1 MKRTFHGRAARAR
14 LRGVTLI
21 EVMVVVVILGLVSG
35 AVALAVF
42 PQLLKAK
49 IRTTRMNARVIRNAA
64 NAWRSEHAGDE
75 CPTPSMLRDAELVDE
90 GKLTDAWET
99 PYRIVCKDT
108 HTVVI
113 SLGPDRKEGEDDLVE
128 PEPVAMAP

>member
-1 MKRTFHGRAARAR
+1 
-14 LRGVTLI
+14 
-21 EVMVVVVILGLVSG
+21 
-35 AVALAVF
+35 VALAVF

-49 IRTTRMNARVIRNAA
+49 IRTTRMNARVLRDAA
-64 NAWRSEHAGDE
+64 SAWRSERAGDE
-75 CPTPSMLRDAELVDE
+75 CPTPEMLRDADLIDQ

-99 PYRIVCKDT
+99 PYRIVCQET

-113 SLGPDRKEGEDDLVE
+113 SLGPDRKESEDDLVE

>member
-1 MKRTFHGRAARAR
+1 MRRCNHRARA
-14 LRGVTLI
+14 RGVTLI
-21 EVMVVVVILGLVSG
+21 EVMVVVVILGLISG
-35 AVALAVF
+35 GVAAAVF

-49 IRTTRMNARVIRNAA
+49 IRTTRVNARVIRNAA
-64 NAWRSEHAGDE
+64 STWRSERAGDA
-75 CPTPSMLRDAELVDE
+75 CPTPEMLREAELIDE

-99 PYRIVCKDT
+99 PYRIVCRDT

-113 SLGPDRKEGEDDLVE
+113 SLGPDRKESEDDLVE

>member
-1 MKRTFHGRAARAR
+1 
-14 LRGVTLI
+14 VTLI
-21 EVMVVVVILGLVSG
+21 EVMVVVVILGILSG

-49 IRTTRMNARVIRNAA
+49 IRATRMNARVLRNAA
-64 NAWRSEHAGDE
+64 GAWRSERPSDD
-75 CPTPSMLRDAELVDE
+75 CPTPDMLRDAQLIDE

-99 PYRIVCKDT
+99 PYRIVCRDA

-113 SLGPDRKEGEDDLVE
+113 SLGPDRKESDDDLVE